1 MSRKFALIAAGA
13 LLLVILAIILTVPRT
28 VTLTVNGQSQSLRTR
43 VLSVNG
49 ALRQAGLPVS
59 AEDRLDPA
67 PSALLKPGATIRLE
81 QAQAVTILLH
91 PSAERIE
98 LRSAQRRAADLL
110 AEAGLTLG
118 AHDRLSHNGLPLNVQ
133 AELPYAGQVL
143 LELRQ
148 AVAVTVREDGGSRA
162 LQSSAATLGQAL
174 WEAGIRLQAA
184 DRISLPL
191 DTPLDRPL
199 EVEIERAQP
208 VTVQL
213 GEQEINIPSAAE
225 NVAEALQEAGVS
237 LQGLDYSLPAEDEP
251 LPADRAIRV
260 VRVREEVT
268 LQQTPLPYKNT
279 YQPDANTELDKRS
292 IVTPGEFG
300 VQVARQRVRYEDGVE
315 VTRAE
320 EDQWIAKEPRDQ
332 VIGYGTQ
339 PVVKT
344 IETPYGTL
352 EYYRAVD
359 VYATSYSP
367 CRLGIPN
374 YCNTITASGQPLR
387 QGIVAVTRAWYSWL
401 AGQRVYIPGYGVAV
415 IADTGGGIPGRYWV
429 DLGYSDADFVS
440 WHSTVTMYFLTP
452 IPASIPWI
460 LP

>member
-13 LLLVILAIILTVPRT
+13 VLLVILALLLAIPRT
-28 VTLTVNGQSQSLRTR
+28 VKLVVNGQSQPLRTR
-43 VLSVNG
+43 ALTVDG
-49 ALRQAGLPVS
+49 ALRQAGLVLS
-59 AEDRLDPA
+59 ADDRLDPA
-67 PSALLKPGATIRLE
+67 ASALLKPGATIRLE
-81 QAQAVTILLH
+81 QAQAVTILVF
-91 PSAERIE
+91 PSGEIVE
-98 LRSAQRRAADLL
+98 LRSAQRRPAYLL
-110 AEAGLTLG
+110 VEAGLTLG
-118 AHDRLSHNGLPLNVQ
+118 EHDRLSLNGLPLDAQ

-148 AVAVTVREDGGSRA
+148 AVAVTVREDGASRT
-162 LQSSAATLGQAL
+162 LQSSAAMLGQAL
-174 WEAGIRLQAA
+174 WEAGIRVQAA
-184 DRISLPL
+184 DRTSLPL
-191 DTPLDRPL
+191 DTPLDQPL
-199 EVEIERAQP
+199 EVQIERAQP
-208 VTVQL
+208 VKVQL
-213 GEQEINIPSAAE
+213 DGREISLPSAAAS
-225 NVAEALQEAGVS
+225 VAEALQEAGVS

-279 YQPDANTELDKRS
+279 FQPDANTELDKRS

-315 VTRAE
+315 VARSE
-320 EDQWIAKEPRDQ
+320 EDKWTAKEPRDQ

-344 IETPYGTL
+344 IDSPYGAL

-367 CRLGIPN
+367 CRLGVPN
-374 YCNTITASGQPLR
+374 YCNSVTASGQTLR
-387 QGIVAVTRAWYSWL
+387 QGIAAVTRAWYSWL
-401 AGQRVYIPGYGVAV
+401 AGQRVYIPGYGIAV
-415 IADTGGGIPGRYWV
+415 IADTGGGIPGRYWI

-440 WHSTVTMYFLTP
+440 WHSTVTIYFLTP
-452 IPASIPWI
+452 IPASVPWI